1 MQINS
6 NKVSYQYLESLP
18 IKDKAYF
25 ITLIDYKG
33 LRIKVNPSGRISF
46 VTYARIKGGG
56 NPRTITH
63 GSKEKL
69 SLPTAIDLHLQ
80 TIDLLEKG
88 IDPNLLKKTKREQF
102 NSSMKFIDIANEL
115 IRLSG
120 YEPGLD
126 IAIKFTGTRPGEKK
140 IEELSLPTER
150 LDRTK
155 HKKIFVLNDP
165 DITNETLS
173 NVVLGIKDLKIG
185 LSGRTANQVRTILSN
200 ILPEYQTDLD
210 SKEPVYLRVKTE
222 AEA

>member
-6 NKVSYQYLESLP
+6 NNVSYQYLESLP

-25 ITLIDYKG
+25 ITLTDYKG

-46 VTYARIKGGG
+46 VTYARIKGGC

-102 NSSMKFIDIANEL
+102 NS
-115 IRLSG
+115 
-120 YEPGLD
+120 
-126 IAIKFTGTRPGEKK
+126 
-140 IEELSLPTER
+140 
-150 LDRTK
+150 
-155 HKKIFVLNDP
+155 
-165 DITNETLS
+165 
-173 NVVLGIKDLKIG
+173 
-185 LSGRTANQVRTILSN
+185 Q
-200 ILPEYQTDLD
+200 
-210 SKEPVYLRVKTE
+210 
-222 AEA
+222 